1 MKRKSPNVEAYFSQS
16 HKIRARRD
24 IATRFLKVGGVAFAA
39 ALTAFLFLRDSPIFV
54 VQSVTVKNPDGVPI
68 DASARDLALMSLYAS
83 WKGTVFGHDNIL
95 SWPLVMTP
103 EAMRFFPGI
112 KDATIEKNFIRRSV
126 TVRVAERR
134 PFAIWCLESSAVS
147 NRCWWWDKEGVIF
160 EKAPKAR
167 GNLIPVVHDS
177 SQEEKKL
184 GDRVLD
190 DEAMLANM
198 MTVFDVL
205 SVAEIPVKDIHLS
218 DIALRDVRVD
228 TYNGPT
234 MLFNLRFP
242 ASNAAEVIASLRKEP
257 GLSRLSSVDFRVENR
272 VYYKEW

>member
-1 MKRKSPNVEAYFSQS
+1 MKRKAPNVEAYFSQS

-24 IATRFLKVGGVAFAA
+24 VALRLLKAGGVAFAVF
-39 ALTAFLFLRDSPIFV
+39 LTAFLFLRDSPIFA
-54 VQSVTVKNPDGVPI
+54 VQSIMVKNGDGVPV
-68 DASARDLALMSLYAS
+68 DSGGRDLAFMSLYAS
-83 WKGTVFGHDNIL
+83 WQGTVFGHDNIL
-95 SWPLVMTP
+95 AWPLVMTP
-103 EAMRFFPGI
+103 EAMRFFPGV
-112 KDATIEKNFIRRSV
+112 KDASIEKDFVRRSV
-126 TVRVAERR
+126 TVRVNERR

-147 NRCWWWDKEGVIF
+147 DRCWWWDKEGVIF

-177 SQEEKKL
+177 SQTEKRL

-190 DEAMLANM
+190 DETMLANM
-198 MTVFDVL
+198 MTVFDAL
-205 SVAEIPVKDIHLS
+205 SAAEIPVKDIHLS

-242 ASNAAEVIASLRKEP
+242 ASHAAEVLTSLRKEP
-257 GLSRLSSVDFRVENR
+257 GLARLFSVDFRVENR